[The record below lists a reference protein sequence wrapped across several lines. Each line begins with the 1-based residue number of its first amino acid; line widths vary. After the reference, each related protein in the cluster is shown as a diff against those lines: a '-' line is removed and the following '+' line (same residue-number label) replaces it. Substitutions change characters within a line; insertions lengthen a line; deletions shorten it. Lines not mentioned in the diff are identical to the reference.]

1 MTPTILAAV
10 MSRRLPAMRDKP
22 VIDAIGPTRHRDDNT
37 IGRNRCARIEIGRT
51 VIVEEDIVRP
61 ASMPMM
67 VAEVHVRGE

>member
-10 MSRRLPAMRDKP
+10 MCRRFPAIRDKP

-51 VIVEEDIVRP
+51 VIVEEDAVRP
-61 ASMPMM
+61 GRVMPMVM
-67 VAEVHVRGE
+67 VIHARGK